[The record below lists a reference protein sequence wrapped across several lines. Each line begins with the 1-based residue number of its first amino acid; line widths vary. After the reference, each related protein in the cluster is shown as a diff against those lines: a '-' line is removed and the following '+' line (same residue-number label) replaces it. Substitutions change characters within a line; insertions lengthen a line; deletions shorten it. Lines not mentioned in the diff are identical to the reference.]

1 LRDGTENRIIDPD
14 PDELRLVQSL
24 RFLSRKPGDKRGWCA
39 FCVSSA
45 LVRPDFDV
53 SMAHLVVRDLGW
65 KRIDEGRKGIEW
77 TGPWPFLSW
86 GRIDG
91 KIAFG
96 VAQTKQARSSRRGMV
111 SLVEESEEQGI
122 GNQHKKDKHD
132 VSVEGGS
139 DEATEGEST
148 EVDPKLYEVA
158 QKAREEGNEA
168 FRQQEYEV
176 SIFHYERALEHLL
189 HPSIVSTKQAHEIY
203 VLVRSNM
210 AAAYLKLE
218 EYQKA
223 REQCNFALATDAGC
237 AKALFRRA
245 EAWRAESQ
253 FSNAIED
260 LEKALR
266 LQPNNMSIK
275 VALDECEEEL
285 DLSGYS
291 AHPSSIEDGKEEEKP
306 LDERTE
312 AFVRKVVNETKQNFQ
327 KDQHVVAGLILEHE
341 VGLAKEL
348 KWGRITIGP
357 DAFATSENLES
368 MTSFV
373 RSKQATSS
381 AHAACMVVQKSD
393 IQYPL
398 VWWSGP
404 WPWMDDLECDGVFVE
419 LETRDKRRRT
429 WFLRLDTVRHV
440 LEEPTALDA
449 RCRLADSSFFP

>member
-1 LRDGTENRIIDPD
+1 
-14 PDELRLVQSL
+14 
-24 RFLSRKPGDKRGWCA
+24 
-39 FCVSSA
+39 
-45 LVRPDFDV
+45 
-53 SMAHLVVRDLGW
+53 
-65 KRIDEGRKGIEW
+65 
-77 TGPWPFLSW
+77 
-86 GRIDG
+86 
-91 KIAFG
+91 
-96 VAQTKQARSSRRGMV
+96 MV

-132 VSVEGGS
+132 VTVEGGS

-168 FRQQEYEV
+168 FRQQEYE
-176 SIFHYERALEHLL
+176 
-189 HPSIVSTKQAHEIY
+189 
-203 VLVRSNM
+203 
-210 AAAYLKLE
+210 
-218 EYQKA
+218 
-223 REQCNFALATDAGC
+223 
-237 AKALFRRA
+237 ALFRRA

-253 FSNAIED
+253 FSNAIDD

-312 AFVRKVVNETKQNFQ
+312 AFVRKVVDETKQNFQ